1 MTGNV
6 SNFRLEATF
15 KEHMAIV
22 EPCLKGDWEKAKEQ
36 LITTLN
42 NQSFRVPSCTVRD
55 KQSRTPYDSLNTQN
69 HKIRIWYLLRGQIRI
84 FSVLSKFAVMTTA
97 LLSVCHVNRLKF
109 L

>member
-36 LITTLN
+36 LIYHLEQSKASAFRLVAKSNPGFFVAASEATNLAHRMTL
-42 NQSFRVPSCTVRD
+42 
-55 KQSRTPYDSLNTQN
+55 
-69 HKIRIWYLLRGQIRI
+69 
-84 FSVLSKFAVMTTA
+84 
-97 LLSVCHVNRLKF
+97 
-109 L
+109 